1 MGVVVASGQVRTR
14 QHVNPLSE
22 HMQKPVELEQG
33 WPKGKFENL
42 ERAFHVDV
50 GVAKGR
56 FLLSMAEKYAEKNF
70 LGLEIRKPLV
80 DQANDWRDDKNLR
93 NLDFVFCNANVSLD
107 EVLSRLP
114 AGSLDTVS
122 VQFPDPWFK
131 KRHKKRRV
139 LQPELVE
146 VIAKHL
152 KPSGELYV
160 CSDVL
165 EVAEQMHEVASA
177 NPLFVDS
184 SPNGWIGEN
193 PFNVLTERGKAC
205 INHQRYVHGK
215 LYTRA

>member
-22 HMQKPVELEQG
+22 HMQKPVELEQE
-33 WPKGKFENL
+33 WPKDKFESL
-42 ERAFHVDV
+42 ERTFHVDV

-56 FLLSMAEKYAEKNF
+56 FLFDMAEKYPEKNF

-80 DQANDWRDDKNLR
+80 DQANDWRDDRNLR
-93 NLDFVFCNANVSLD
+93 NLDFIFCNANVSLD

-114 AGSLDTVS
+114 TGMLDTIS

-131 KRHKKRRV
+131 KRHQKRRV

-160 CSDVL
+160 ISDVL
-165 EVAEQMHEVASA
+165 EVAEQMDEVVSA

-184 SPNGWIGEN
+184 TPNSWIGEN
-193 PFNVLTERGKAC
+193 PFNVLTEREKAC
-205 INHQRYVHGK
+205 INHKRDVHGK